1 MARTRSNPPP
11 LDPAR
16 LEQLALAYVARF
28 ATTRGKLEGY
38 LARKLRERG
47 WDSETAPAVAQLA
60 ERFEQAGYI
69 DDTAYARAKT
79 GSLLRRGYG
88 MRRVTQAL
96 GAAGRTVE
104 PDKLPQSLHLYFVRG
119 GQYGID
125 VEFHVER
132 TRDGRSFD
140 TRRVTAKQHGKTILE
155 MIASFHVPEP
165 GADWQRPEVRGLEFD
180 ASVPKAPSR
189 TVADFFDIR
198 VRPEDTGAFAVP
210 PFWIRTK
217 EDIEDDALIRA
228 CTLTF
233 MSDFGPVPVA
243 RPDGTDLRQGFAA
256 SLDHAV
262 WFHRPF
268 VPRDWHRY
276 EVTRLNNTDS
286 RGLVAGALYDTGGVL
301 IASTSQEALWRL

>member
-1 MARTRSNPPP
+1 MSSAAPSWIAQVLDFARDGDTFIAPQPTEGPGRS
-11 LDPAR
+11 LFGGLIA
-16 LEQLALAYVARF
+16 A
-28 ATTRGKLEGY
+28 
-38 LARKLRERG
+38 
-47 WDSETAPAVAQLA
+47 
-60 ERFEQAGYI
+60 
-69 DDTAYARAKT
+69 
-79 GSLLRRGYG
+79 
-88 MRRVTQAL
+88 QAL

-119 GQYGID
+119 GRYGVD

-140 TRRVTAKQHGKTILE
+140 TRRVTARQNGKTILE

-180 ASVPKAPSR
+180 ASVPKPPSR
-189 TVADFFDIR
+189 TVADFFDMR
-198 VRPEDTGAFAVP
+198 VRPEDTGPFAVP

-217 EDIEDDALIRA
+217 DEIEDDALTRA
-228 CTLTF
+228 AALTF

-243 RPDGTDLRQGFAA
+243 RPDGTSLRDGFAA

-268 VPRDWHRY
+268 VPHDWHRY

-286 RGLVAGALYDTGGVL
+286 RGLVTGALYDTGGVL